1 MSHEIS
7 NFWIRIIST
16 NHGNSEFNWYKLSY
30 ENLNKNKTIGSN
42 IGETAFRLQAKY
54 NDTTTQ
60 LNCPKLQFS
69 GRICYPSPNTSSSY
83 TNFVPVYGDGWIGKI
98 IKEIFSRVSVI
109 AINFYDV
116 SIVISFN

>member
-42 IGETAFRLQAKY
+42 IGEIIFRLQAKY
-54 NDTTTQ
+54 NDTITV
-60 LNCPKLQFS
+60 LNFNLMA
-69 GRICYPSPNTSSSY
+69 
-83 TNFVPVYGDGWIGKI
+83 
-98 IKEIFSRVSVI
+98 ESVI
-109 AINFYDV
+109 FLRTFQVPILILYWYVVMVVLEESLTEFFHALV
-116 SIVISFN
+116 LSLRL